1 MPNKFQH
8 QVTYE
13 LQGRR
18 IEAPGLP
25 ALVLPVNA
33 RRWVLVD
40 NNYEE
45 TNLHLNLANQI
56 LSLELM
62 ELLILKFKFKF
73 QI

>member
-1 MPNKFQH
+1 MDR
-8 QVTYE
+8 
-13 LQGRR
+13 G
-18 IEAPGLP
+18 APGLP

-45 TNLHLNLANQI
+45 TNPHLNLANQI